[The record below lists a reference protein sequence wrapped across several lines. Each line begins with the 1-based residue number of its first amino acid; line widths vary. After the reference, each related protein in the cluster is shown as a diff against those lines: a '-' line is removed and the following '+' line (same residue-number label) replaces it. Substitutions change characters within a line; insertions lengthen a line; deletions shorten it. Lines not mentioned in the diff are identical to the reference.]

1 MARVNSGEDNIYGEY
16 FKLTRENQQKYGKRT
31 IVLLQVG
38 SFLEVYGI
46 KTPQGQII
54 DSEIQE
60 FTELCQFNIAEKKNG
75 FGEKGV
81 VVMAGFMVYLLD
93 KYLPRIIDGGYTV
106 VVYLQEKAKDGKSF
120 NRVLYKTF
128 SPGTFVSCDTDSSP
142 QITNNIMC
150 IWIHLSKPL
159 LTSQISKTKET
170 MVCGISVV
178 NIFTGKSH
186 IFEYQCPYL
195 LNNTTFDE
203 LERAVSVFQ
212 PSEILLLSPM
222 CEKDVGK
229 VVQYSGI
236 CSPSIHYYN
245 TNDKLDDRIANCGNQ
260 KYIKQILSTFYN
272 DDTYDSCSE
281 FHNNIMATQSY
292 CFLLNFIREHNS
304 DLVRK
309 IALPMFNNTSDR
321 LILANHTLMQL
332 NIIDDSNK
340 QKMGKYSSVL
350 SFVNKCCSAIG
361 KRKLQY
367 QVTNPTSNNL
377 WLEKEYEMIDHLLK
391 PDKYELVENIRNNL
405 TQMRDIEKISRQ
417 IVLKKVYPSSI
428 AHLFKT
434 IEMILQINQMFE
446 SSDDISEY
454 LCDEFYPNPGSL
466 FYVKNV
472 CRDILNFLETTF
484 VIDLC
489 KKTQSM
495 TSFEDNIIQR
505 GVSISLDKTIAEY
518 EMSTRTFHKIK
529 ENLNKMI
536 QKQENAMDT
545 EFIRVHETDK
555 SGGSLQITTKRS
567 IILKGIL
574 DKNLDGVMEIE
585 SSILKLKDF
594 KFSKV
599 GSSTTNMEID
609 HPVLHS
615 ICKKMLHHKDQMNQ
629 MILETYMKM
638 LSELE
643 TTWFSDLDN
652 LVKYIGKVDVLQCK
666 TYLAKTYKYCQP
678 EIDSTYKNAYA
689 SAYELRH
696 CLIEHIQQNETYVA
710 NDISIGKDGENGI
723 LLYGTNAVG
732 KTSLIR
738 ALGISV
744 IMAQAGMYVPCSRFV
759 YKPYTAIY
767 SRILGNDN
775 IFKGLSTFAVEMSEL
790 RIIMKMSDT
799 NSLILGDEL
808 CSGTETESALSI
820 FVAGLIK
827 LCEKRASFIF
837 ATHFHEIINYSEIK
851 DRPEISMKHLAVSYD
866 RENDFLVYDRKL
878 KEGSGP
884 RTYGLE
890 VCKSLYL
897 EEDFLDL
904 AYEIRNKYYPEGG
917 GELSNK
923 TTVYNSKK
931 IRGMCEFCNERMGKE
946 IHHLNPQK
954 DADDDGFIGSMHKN
968 HKANLVSICEECHDR
983 LHKEERE
990 STSDTVR
997 KIVKKKTTNGYKLL
1011 LVS

>member
-1 MARVNSGEDNIYGEY
+1 MAKSNSGEDNIYGEY
-16 FKLTRENQQKYGKRT
+16 FKLTRENKQKYGKRT
-31 IVLLQVG
+31 IVLMQVG

-46 KTPQGQII
+46 KTPEGLII

-81 VVMAGFMVYLLD
+81 IVMAGFMVYLLD
-93 KYLPRIIDGGYTV
+93 KYLPRIIEGGYTA
-106 VVYLQEKAKDGKSF
+106 VVYLQEKSGDGKSF
-120 NRVLYKTF
+120 IRVLHKTF

-150 IWIHLSKPL
+150 VWIHLSKPM
-159 LTSQISKTKET
+159 LTSQISKTKDT
-170 MVCGISVV
+170 IVCGISVV
-178 NIFTGKSH
+178 NIFTGKTH

-212 PSEILLLSPM
+212 PSEILFISPL
-222 CEKDVGK
+222 ETKDVKK
-229 VVQYSGI
+229 VIQYSGI
-236 CSPSIHYYN
+236 YTSSIHYYN
-245 TNDKLDDRIANCGNQ
+245 TKENENVINCENQ
-260 KYIKQILSTFYN
+260 KYIKQILSSFYN
-272 DDTYDSCSE
+272 DDTFDVCSE
-281 FHNNIMATQSY
+281 FYSNVIATQSY
-292 CFLLNFIREHNS
+292 CFLLNFIREHNP

-332 NIIDDSNK
+332 NIIDDANK

-350 SFVNKCCSAIG
+350 NFVNKCCTAIG

-367 QVTNPTSNNL
+367 QITNPTSNEL
-377 WLEKEYEMIDHLLK
+377 WLNKEYETISLLLE
-391 PDKYELVENIRNNL
+391 PNKYEQVENIRNIL

-428 AHLFKT
+428 AYLYKT
-434 IEMILQINQMFE
+434 IEMILKINQLFE
-446 SSDDISEY
+446 EDAEGISVY
-454 LCDEFYPNPGSL
+454 LCDEFTPPSSL
-466 FYVKNV
+466 FYIKNT

-489 KKTQSM
+489 KKVQSM
-495 TSFEDNIIQR
+495 TSFEENIIQR
-505 GVSISLDKTIAEY
+505 GVSASLDKAIVDY
-518 EMSTRTFHKIK
+518 ETSTRTFYKIK

-536 QKQENAMDT
+536 QKQENAADT
-545 EFIRVHETDK
+545 EFIRVHETEK
-555 SGGSLQITTKRS
+555 SGASLQITTKRS
-567 IILKGIL
+567 TILKGIL
-574 DKNLDGVMEIE
+574 EKNFDGIMEVE
-585 SSILKLKDF
+585 SSIIKWKDF

-599 GSSTTNMEID
+599 GSSVSNMEID
-609 HPVLHS
+609 HPVLNS
-615 ICKKMLHHKDQMNQ
+615 ICKKILHHKEQMNQ
-629 MILETYMKM
+629 LILETYINV

-643 TTWFSDLDN
+643 KNWFTDLDN
-652 LVKYIGKVDVLQCK
+652 LVKYIGKIDVLQCK
-666 TYLAKTYKYCQP
+666 TYLAKNYKYCKP
-678 EIDSTYKNAYA
+678 EIDTTYKNAYA

-710 NDISIGKDGENGI
+710 NDISLGKDGENGI

-744 IMAQAGMYVPCSRFV
+744 IMAQAGMFVPCSRFI

-775 IFKGLSTFAVEMSEL
+775 IFKGLSSFAVEMSEL
-790 RIIMKMSDT
+790 RIILKMADR
-799 NSLILGDEL
+799 NSLILGDEI
-808 CSGTETESALSI
+808 CSTTETESALSI

-827 LCEKRASFIF
+827 LCEKSASFIF
-837 ATHFHEIINYSEIK
+837 ATHFHEIIHYSEIK
-851 DRPEISMKHLAVSYD
+851 DRIEISMKHLAVSYD
-866 RENDFLVYDRKL
+866 RENDFLIYDRKL

-890 VCKSLYL
+890 VCKSLYF

-904 AYEIRNKYYPEGG
+904 AYDLRNKYYADGR

-923 TTVYNSKK
+923 KTIYNSNK
-931 IRGMCEFCNERMGKE
+931 IRGICEICNEKMGKE
-946 IHHLNPQK
+946 THHLNPQK
-954 DADDDGFIGSMHKN
+954 DADDEGFIGSVHKN
-968 HKANLVSICEECHDR
+968 HKANLISICEECHDR
-983 LHKEERE
+983 LHKEENEGLSVKIR
-990 STSDTVR
+990 R
-997 KIVKKKTTNGYKLL
+997 IVKKKTTNGYKLIS
-1011 LVS
+1011 V